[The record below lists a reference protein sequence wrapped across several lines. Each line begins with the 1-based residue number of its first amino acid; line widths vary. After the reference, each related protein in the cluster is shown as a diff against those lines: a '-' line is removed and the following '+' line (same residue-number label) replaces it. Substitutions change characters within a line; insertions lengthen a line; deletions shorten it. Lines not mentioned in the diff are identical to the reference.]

1 MRVAGQL
8 IGPRVQEGGVHEPP
22 LGLCCGVGS
31 GVDGLGL
38 RELLAT
44 CELSLLLINYYVRNS
59 NRRHKLE
66 MNL

>member
-1 MRVAGQL
+1 
-8 IGPRVQEGGVHEPP
+8 VHEPP

-44 CELSLLLINYYVRNS
+44 CELSLLLINYYVRNL